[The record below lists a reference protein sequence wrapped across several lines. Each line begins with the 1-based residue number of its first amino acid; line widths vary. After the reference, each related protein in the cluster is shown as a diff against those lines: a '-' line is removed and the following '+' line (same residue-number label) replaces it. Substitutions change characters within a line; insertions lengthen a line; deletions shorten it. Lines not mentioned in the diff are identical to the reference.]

1 MYKQAIKTCT
11 DSLSLK
17 KTTYYPS
24 LFSEQCDIDK
34 TMLSLKKTTYYPSLF
49 SEQCDIDETM
59 LILALNTTI
68 SYSLDKHDPF
78 QLVGCLDFGIYFY
91 RIQSDMH
98 DCLGFKWFQ
107 LTTHGKVE
115 QRHHEVKVKPI
126 VKEGKEASGKERKEA
141 NDKQTKMKYLFQY

>member
-78 QLVGCLDFGIYFY
+78 QLVGCLDFGI
-91 RIQSDMH
+91 
-98 DCLGFKWFQ
+98 
-107 LTTHGKVE
+107 
-115 QRHHEVKVKPI
+115 
-126 VKEGKEASGKERKEA
+126 
-141 NDKQTKMKYLFQY
+141 